1 MSDDTGRHAAA
12 CPIAPSPDDVAR
24 IREELGGVQRD
35 IARMASSLAVLR
47 WIAGASIAAVIAWA
61 AWLTVTTIR
70 TESATAT
77 TAREYHEHAAAPRH
91 TGSDQLVVEIRDG
104 LTELR
109 AEARRTREVLTD
121 MQTRLRQLEERQNR
135 RER

>member
-1 MSDDTGRHAAA
+1 MSDDTGRHPP
-12 CPIAPSPDDVAR
+12 CPVVPSPDDVAY
-24 IREELGGVQRD
+24 IREEMHGVQRD

-47 WIAGASIAAVIAWA
+47 WIAGTSIAAVIAWA

-70 TESATAT
+70 TESAVAT
-77 TAREYHEHAAAPRH
+77 TAREYHEHAASPRH
-91 TGSDQLVVEIRDG
+91 MGSDSVTIEIRDG

-109 AEARRTREVLTD
+109 AEARRTRELLTD
-121 MQTRLRQLEERQNR
+121 LQTRLRQLEERQQR

>member
-1 MSDDTGRHAAA
+1 MGDDTGRHESQTESLAE
-12 CPIAPSPDDVAR
+12 
-24 IREELGGVQRD
+24 IRRELGGVQTD
-35 IARMASSLAVLR
+35 IASMRSSLGTLR
-47 WIAGASIAAVIAWA
+47 WIAGAMLAAIVTWA

-70 TESATAT
+70 TESLSAT
-77 TAREYHEHAAAPRH
+77 TAREHHEHAAAPRH
-91 TGSDQLVVEIRDG
+91 TGSDQLVIEIRDG

-121 MQTRLRQLEERQNR
+121 MQTRLRQLEERQQR